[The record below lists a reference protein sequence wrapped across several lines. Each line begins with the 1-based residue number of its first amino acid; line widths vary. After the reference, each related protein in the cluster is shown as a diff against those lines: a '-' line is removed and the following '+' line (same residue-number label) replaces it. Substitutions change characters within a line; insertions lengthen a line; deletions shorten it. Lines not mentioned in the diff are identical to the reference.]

1 MKQRKMPLRKCT
13 GCGEMKE
20 KRELIRVVKAPD
32 TKDENGEIIAKGEI
46 SLDLT
51 GRKAG
56 RGAYVCRNLA
66 CFEKARKAR
75 RFERSLSCKI
85 PDEVYEQ
92 LQSELQV
99 PTRRLTQYK
108 KARQSLLF
116 LQMIFQRAVRKACRQ
131 PLMNAM

>member
-1 MKQRKMPLRKCT
+1 MKQKKIPLRKCT

-32 TKDENGEIIAKGEI
+32 VKDDDGNVVSVGNI
-46 SLDLT
+46 SLDLR
-51 GRKAG
+51 GKSPG
-56 RGAYVCRNLA
+56 RGAYVCKDLS

-92 LQSELQV
+92 MQRELE
-99 PTRRLTQYK
+99 
-108 KARQSLLF
+108 S
-116 LQMIFQRAVRKACRQ
+116 I
-131 PLMNAM
+131 